1 MESMYDQRT
10 QLQAMIGHDV
20 TRSFGGS
27 MAKAAAVVSAEVLNV
42 VALTDH
48 MVTPGPAIELA
59 ELLGQGSVALESDC
73 GHLLFDCDGVRVQKA
88 IRLFLER

>member
-1 MESMYDQRT
+1 MYDQRT

-20 TRSFGGS
+20 TRTFGGS
-27 MAKAAAVVSAEVLNV
+27 MARAAAEVKADVLNV

-48 MVTPGPAIELA
+48 MVTPGPALELA

-73 GHLLFDCDGVRVQKA
+73 GHLVFDCDGERVQKA